1 MKGRFA
7 EDEKRRRECWGAIF
21 DGIKRHLRQSRP
33 ALLMTAFCKQTN
45 RSLKDR
51 WITHKLN
58 RGNNNSI
65 FIPLTVILISG
76 FPFYLLAFIFFWEP
90 LGFQKANW
98 SERRSILLTI
108 SMLLA
113 PIVIV
118 AGYFLSIRR
127 TQALFKQNELNE
139 TKLEH
144 SQLSQGLEL
153 LASRENFKQLAGVTL
168 IAKLGISS
176 RQSGEGENYNVLK
189 LCAETKDLDDAVR
202 EAALRNLFN
211 LITVHNRFRTSGFVY
226 FTEAKF
232 GIPTFEYH
240 GTLQNAVLI
249 NCKELPKPISYMTFD
264 EVVMNNCTLINTVF
278 SSVTFKKIRFFR
290 CTLEN
295 VYFEHCEFQNIS
307 VVESTS
313 FKGCSYPK
321 YNPPSNLPKN
331 IQLGPPSDV
340 IKGQATPMSKV
351 QAEVFWSEPE
361 NDQYRPRDR
370 DGNLIT
376 IVYPNDSEDQSLQDQ
391 PLTPL

>member
-1 MKGRFA
+1 MKERFSK
-7 EDEKRRRECWGAIF
+7 DRKWRREWWRTIF
-21 DGIKRHLRQSRP
+21 DGIKRPLIQSRL
-33 ALLMTAFCKQTN
+33 ARLMAAFCKRTN
-45 RSLKDR
+45 RSLKER

-65 FIPLTVILISG
+65 FMPLTIILIGG
-76 FPFYLLAFIFFWEP
+76 FLFYFLAYVFFWEP
-90 LGFQKANW
+90 LGFKKANW
-98 SERRSILLTI
+98 SERRSMLLTI

-153 LASRENFKQLAGVTL
+153 LASGEKFKQLAGVSL
-168 IAKLGISS
+168 MAKLGIAS

-189 LCAETKDLDDAVR
+189 LCAETKDLDNTIR

-211 LITVHNRFRTSGFVY
+211 LIAAHNRFRTSGVVY
-226 FTEAKF
+226 LVEAKF
-232 GIPTFEYH
+232 GIPTLEYH

-249 NCKELPKPISYMTFD
+249 NCKELPKHISYMTFD
-264 EVVMNNCTLINTVF
+264 EVVMNHCALINTVF
-278 SSVTFKKIRFFR
+278 SSVTFKKIRFFH

-307 VVESTS
+307 GVESTS

-321 YNPPSNLPKN
+321 DCPPLNLPRGM
-331 IQLGPPSDV
+331 QLGAPSEV
-340 IKGQATPMSKV
+340 ISGQATVMSKV
-351 QAEVFWSEPE
+351 QAEAFWSKKGNEK
-361 NDQYRPRDR
+361 YRPRDR

-376 IVYPNDSEDQSLQDQ
+376 IFYPDEDVDQSLQD
-391 PLTPL
+391 